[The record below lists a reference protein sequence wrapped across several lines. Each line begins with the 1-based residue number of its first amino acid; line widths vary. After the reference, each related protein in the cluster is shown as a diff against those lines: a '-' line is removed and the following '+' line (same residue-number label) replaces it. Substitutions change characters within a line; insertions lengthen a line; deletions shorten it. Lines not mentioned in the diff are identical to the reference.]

1 MRTRTALVRKRW
13 LRLGMAIGGCLA
25 ILATHPATALPVGA
39 WGADGLPQQAAV
51 TAGVQ
56 DGLDTAQDS
65 PEAAGAQVPDTAAA
79 PDTAVAPDTLAAP
92 DTASAPEPVPPSR
105 AQEDEEI
112 RSRLQ
117 AVFDRVESLQG
128 VSVRVDAGIVHLGG
142 TVSQSRAADQAAE
155 LARSQEGVIFVDDQ
169 IQETASVSARLR
181 PTWERLGEIGIG
193 FIAAL
198 PLIGVAVI
206 VLLLFSA
213 LGSLIGRWRMPQFL
227 HERNPFLQGLVRRL
241 LQVAAVLA
249 GLLIALQILDAT
261 ALVGAVIGTAG
272 LAGLAFGFAFK
283 DIAENYLAGVLLSFS
298 RPFEKNDHV
307 LVGGFEGKVV
317 RLTARETVLM
327 TLDGNHVQI
336 PNGVVVREA
345 VLNYTRNPRRRF
357 AFGVDVAP
365 ETDLPAALDA
375 GIRTLRA
382 MTGVMDEPAPMGV
395 IRELGDSTVGL
406 RFFGWVDQREAD
418 FARVQSEAI
427 RLVKTAFDD
436 AGIDMPSPEYRVAM
450 GREEAP
456 AAEPTRP
463 SRREP
468 ATVAE
473 RVVESEQR
481 DVSVDTTIDEQIEEE
496 RRSTGETDLLSQPAA
511 DAAEEPAPE
520 GSAGVP
526 SSGEPSS
533 GAP

>member
-1 MRTRTALVRKRW
+1 MPAAAGRGRR
-13 LRLGMAIGGCLA
+13 RLGMALA
-25 ILATHPATALPVGA
+25 VCITALAAAPAAQEGRNTA
-39 WGADGLPQQAAV
+39 AAQA
-51 TAGVQ
+51 
-56 DGLDTAQDS
+56 S
-65 PEAAGAQVPDTAAA
+65 DTAAA
-79 PDTAVAPDTLAAP
+79 QAPDTVVGPDTASAADTAQAP

-128 VSVRVDAGIVHLGG
+128 VSVQVDAGIVHLRG
-142 TVSQSRAADQAAE
+142 TVSQGRAAEQAVE
-155 LARSQEGVIFVDDQ
+155 LARAQEGVIFVDDQ
-169 IQETASVSARLR
+169 IRETASVSARLR

-193 FIAAL
+193 FVAAL
-198 PLIGVAVI
+198 PLIGVAVV

-213 LGSLIGRWRMPQFL
+213 LGSVIGRWRAPRFL

-241 LQVAAVLA
+241 LQVAAVVA

-345 VLNYTRNPRRRF
+345 VLNYSRNPRRRF
-357 AFGVDVAP
+357 AFAIDVAP
-365 ETDLPAALDA
+365 ETDLPGALDI
-375 GIRTLRA
+375 GMQTLRA
-382 MTGVMDEPAPMGV
+382 MTGVMDDPAPLGV

-456 AAEPTRP
+456 AREPTRP
-463 SRREP
+463 DPRDL
-468 ATVAE
+468 AAAAE

-496 RRSTGETDLLSQPAA
+496 RRSTGETDLLSQSAEGLAPEPPAA
-511 DAAEEPAPE
+511 ASSAA
-520 GSAGVP
+520 
-526 SSGEPSS
+526 EPSS
-533 GAP
+533 EAP